1 MENMNTV
8 KDMLKSGIAPEELM
22 ANLQKEIADAQA
34 ELSGETANIDEVR
47 ADLVDA
53 ILDYVVALGLIE
65 ENDINDEDVEMLTEM
80 LKNAEEE
87 MMAQVKFL
95 TMMKNVLGKSMEIKK
110 AETAPVKE
118 PQVDSDAILRNFLRG
133 LK

>member
-1 MENMNTV
+1 MNTV

-53 ILDYVVALGLIE
+53 MLDYVVALGLIE

-118 PQVDSDAILRNFLRG
+118 SQVDSDAILRNFLRG

>member
-1 MENMNTV
+1 MNTV
-8 KDMLKSGIAPEELM
+8 KDMLKSGIAPEELI

-53 ILDYVVALGLIE
+53 MLDYVVTLGLIE

-87 MMAQVKFL
+87 VMAQVKFL
-95 TMMKNVLGKSMEIKK
+95 TMMKNVLGKSMETKK

>member
-1 MENMNTV
+1 MNTV

-47 ADLVDA
+47 ADLIDA
-53 ILDYVVALGLIE
+53 MLDYVIALGLIE

>member
-1 MENMNTV
+1 MNTV

-53 ILDYVVALGLIE
+53 MLDYVVALGLIE

-80 LKNAEEE
+80 LKNAEKE

>member
-1 MENMNTV
+1 MNTV

-53 ILDYVVALGLIE
+53 MLDYVIALGLIE

>member
-1 MENMNTV
+1 MNTV

-65 ENDINDEDVEMLTEM
+65 ENDIDDEDVEMLTEM
-80 LKNAEEE
+80 LKNAEAE

-95 TMMKNVLGKSMEIKK
+95 TMMKNMLGKSMEIKK
-110 AETAPVKE
+110 TETAPTKE
-118 PQVDSDAILRNFLRG
+118 PQIDSDAILRNFLRG

>member
-1 MENMNTV
+1 MENVNTV

-22 ANLQKEIADAQA
+22 ANLQKEIANAQA

-47 ADLVDA
+47 VDLVNA
-53 ILDYVVALGLIE
+53 ILNYVITLGLIE
-65 ENDINDEDVEMLTEM
+65 EDDINDEDVEMLTEM
-80 LKNAEEE
+80 LKNTEEE

>member
-1 MENMNTV
+1 MNTV

-47 ADLVDA
+47 VDLVDA
-53 ILDYVVALGLIE
+53 ILNYVITLGLIE
-65 ENDINDEDVEMLTEM
+65 ENDIDDEDVEMLTEM
-80 LKNAEEE
+80 LKNAEAE

-95 TMMKNVLGKSMEIKK
+95 TMMKNMLGKSMEIKK

>member
-8 KDMLKSGIAPEELM
+8 KDMLKSGITPEELM

-53 ILDYVVALGLIE
+53 MLDYVVALGLIE

-95 TMMKNVLGKSMEIKK
+95 TMMKNALGKSMEIKK

-118 PQVDSDAILRNFLRG
+118 PQVDSDAILRNFLRS

>member
-53 ILDYVVALGLIE
+53 MLDYVVALGLIE

-95 TMMKNVLGKSMEIKK
+95 TMIKNVLGKSMEIKK

>member
-53 ILDYVVALGLIE
+53 MLNYVVALGLIE

-80 LKNAEEE
+80 LKIAEEE

-95 TMMKNVLGKSMEIKK
+95 TMMKNVLGKSTEIKK

>member
-1 MENMNTV
+1 MNTV

-47 ADLVDA
+47 ADLVNA

>member
-1 MENMNTV
+1 MNTV

-110 AETAPVKE
+110 TETAPTKE
-118 PQVDSDAILRNFLRG
+118 PQIDSDAILRNFLRG

>member
-8 KDMLKSGIAPEELM
+8 KDMLKSGVAPEELM

-34 ELSGETANIDEVR
+34 ELSGKTANIDEVR
-47 ADLVDA
+47 IGLVDA
-53 ILDYVVALGLIE
+53 MLDYVVALGLIE

>member
-1 MENMNTV
+1 MNTV

-80 LKNAEEE
+80 LKNAEAE

-110 AETAPVKE
+110 TETAPVKE
-118 PQVDSDAILRNFLRG
+118 PQIDSDAILRNFLRG

>member
-34 ELSGETANIDEVR
+34 ELSGEAANIDEVR
-47 ADLVDA
+47 IGLVDA
-53 ILDYVVALGLIE
+53 MLDYVVALGLIE

>member
-1 MENMNTV
+1 MNTV

-53 ILDYVVALGLIE
+53 MLDYVVALGLIE

-95 TMMKNVLGKSMEIKK
+95 TMMKNVLGKSMETK
-110 AETAPVKE
+110 AATPEEE
-118 PQVDSDAILRNFLRG
+118 PQTQVDSDAILRNFLRG

>member
-1 MENMNTV
+1 MNTV

-53 ILDYVVALGLIE
+53 MLDYVVALGLIK

-110 AETAPVKE
+110 TETAPVKE
-118 PQVDSDAILRNFLRG
+118 PQIDSDAILRNFLRG